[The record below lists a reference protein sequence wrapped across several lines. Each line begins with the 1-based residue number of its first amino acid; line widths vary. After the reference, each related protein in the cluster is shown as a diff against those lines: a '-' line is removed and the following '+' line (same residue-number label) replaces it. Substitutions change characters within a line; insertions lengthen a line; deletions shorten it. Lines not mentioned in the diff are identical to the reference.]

1 MIKILILL
9 TFHGFTM
16 SIDAE
21 KMYGI
26 TDIESC
32 KKYLP
37 EVEKEYRYLEIIGA
51 TCIAGDINEKTQKT

>member
-21 KMYGI
+21 KIYGI
-26 TDIESC
+26 TDMESC

-37 EVEKEYRYLEIIGA
+37 EVEEEYRYLEIIDA
-51 TCIAGDINEKTQKT
+51 TCIAADINEKTQKT